1 MFTKGLVLV
10 ITGEVL
16 WEDPLEQLLGAEAA
30 DALTAKLECPD
41 GTRYYFDS
49 NM

>member
-1 MFTKGLVLV
+1 MG
-10 ITGEVL
+10 GS
-16 WEDPLEQLLGAEAA
+16 DPPEQLLGAEAA

-49 NM
+49 ESNM

>member
-16 WEDPLEQLLGAEAA
+16 WEDLLGAEAA